1 MMWSMFERA
10 LYYPTIDIQNEAW
23 LKSAALFWD
32 RIETIVPESEE
43 RPYRRRSTRL
53 LQDEGILFAHR
64 VNPYSEE
71 VIGLEEDVVK
81 YINTSEGKR
90 SFVKPWRRPAM
101 SVANNMRGKGL
112 LEDRPQMLREYY
124 ERKWADKYRDF
135 YIHVEKMPMILRERF
150 GLQETD
156 DGYVLASRGF
166 MSFYMTLLSN
176 RICQNNRMALLTDRV
191 YQNNLSNKILTDG
204 LTPAVG
210 KRNMRNVK
218 RAMMYQVIIDD
229 IKVDP
234 HTPIEAIVRYKR
246 ERRHE
251 LASFRAEMD
260 RLLAFDTDG
269 MNEKDLEHEVQRIYM
284 ERVLPTI
291 DALKATLKDA
301 RINWMTGLGTC
312 VMTGV
317 MPAIIGFGPDIKT
330 NVAIGVCEGLGLA
343 LSSLPYLLKRNDY
356 ESSPYSYLVKINRE
370 LSAYRRV

>member
-1 MMWSMFERA
+1 MFERA
-10 LYYPTIDIQNEAW
+10 LYYPTIDIHNEVW

-64 VNPYSEE
+64 VNPFSDE
-71 VIGLEEDVVK
+71 VRGLEQDVVK
-81 YINTSEGKR
+81 FMDTPEGKK
-90 SFVKPWRRPAM
+90 SFIKPWGGSAVSIANRRNRN
-101 SVANNMRGKGL
+101 V
-112 LEDRPQMLREYY
+112 EDSTYNGERRREYIV
-124 ERKWADKYRDF
+124 DKMTRTYRDF
-135 YIHVEKMPMILRERF
+135 YIHVEKLPMMLRDRL
-150 GLQETD
+150 GLKETE
-156 DGYVLASRGF
+156 DGYVWASRGF
-166 MSFYMTLLSN
+166 MSFYMTLMAN

-191 YQNNLSNKILTDG
+191 YQNNLSNKILSDG
-204 LTPAVG
+204 VAPAVG

-218 RAMMYQVIIDD
+218 RGMMYQVIIDD

-234 HTPIEAIVRYKR
+234 QTPMEAIVRYKR
-246 ERRHE
+246 EKRHE

-301 RINWMTGLGTC
+301 RINWVTGLGTC

-317 MPAIIGFGPDIKT
+317 MPAIMGFGPDIKT

-343 LSSLPYLLKRNDY
+343 LTSLPYLLKRNDY
-356 ESSPYSYLVKINRE
+356 ESSPYSYLIKMNQQ
-370 LSAYRRV
+370 LSFTRR